1 MRQVAGFES
10 SFPPAKASAG
20 KCTMTTALNFQHG
33 RLKVGGVHFLVAAM
47 AARKGSTDHLRFGV
61 PDTAP
66 LKPTDLSAREISIT
80 LSMIY
85 AVSFFEGQGMGFL
98 EVFVEGFRL
107 AACWLF
113 FASSIIEVIQ
123 DLGASWHVREQ

>member
-1 MRQVAGFES
+1 
-10 SFPPAKASAG
+10 
-20 KCTMTTALNFQHG
+20 MTTALNFQHG

-98 EVFVEGFRL
+98 EVFVEAL
-107 AACWLF
+107 
-113 FASSIIEVIQ
+113 
-123 DLGASWHVREQ
+123 D